1 MSQRRKGQVR
11 VNAGTDACHHF
22 PQNPFKPMEA
32 EFHTLLEIGFMH
44 FVIFHFWINYT
55 SDLPVKEEGPPQLGP
70 ELRSSHPSV
79 SFPLVKP
86 QSRLLEESKKMRTL
100 LTTQMT
106 KPWQAKSKLKK
117 MSSDMGVHSSMA
129 RMLV

>member
-1 MSQRRKGQVR
+1 MPPLLG
-11 VNAGTDACHHF
+11 
-22 PQNPFKPMEA
+22 
-32 EFHTLLEIGFMH
+32 LEIGFMH

-86 QSRLLEESKKMRTL
+86 QSRLLEESKKRRTL
-100 LTTQMT
+100 LTTPSDGKAT
-106 KPWQAKSKLKK
+106 ASKVQVKENEF
-117 MSSDMGVHSSMA
+117 
-129 RMLV
+129 